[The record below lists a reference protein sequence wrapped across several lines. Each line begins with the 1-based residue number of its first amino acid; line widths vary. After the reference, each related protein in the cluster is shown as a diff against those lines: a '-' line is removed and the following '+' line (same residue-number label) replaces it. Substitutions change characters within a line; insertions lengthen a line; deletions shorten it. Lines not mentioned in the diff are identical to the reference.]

1 MNEFGEDFGKLMLPT
16 EPGTAEAA
24 LGGVNAAETIFM
36 IVFVVLAI
44 LFLKNFINI
53 LPYVLGSVTR
63 PRMASEIEG
72 SVRMTRDRNFV
83 AATFVIPFCL
93 IINRYDIYSPSFLD
107 AFGPGTRLLIV
118 TAIFIA
124 YLLLRLLIALLLKA
138 TRIRANAFSA
148 SRRICYTIFI
158 AGMVLMLLTLGPLV
172 PFRTPA
178 GAIRVVLIVEMA
190 LSYLILLARRAQIL
204 SPYCNPFSLFLYL
217 CALELLPTGLY
228 VASALIF

>member
-1 MNEFGEDFGKLMLPT
+1 MNEFGADFGKLMLPT

-24 LGGVNAAETIFM
+24 LGGVNAAETVFM
-36 IVFVVLAI
+36 VVFVVLAI

-63 PRMASEIEG
+63 PRMSSEIEG
-72 SVRMTRDRNFV
+72 SIRMTRDRNFV

-93 IINRYDIYSPSFLD
+93 ILNRYDIYSPAFLD

-118 TAIFIA
+118 TAIFVA
-124 YLLLRLLIALLLKA
+124 YLLVRLLIALLLKA
-138 TRIRANAFSA
+138 ARMRPNVYSA
-148 SRRICYTIFI
+148 SRRICYTMFI
-158 AGMVLMLLTLGPLV
+158 VAMVFMLLTLGPLV
-172 PFRTPA
+172 LFHTPTR
-178 GAIRVVLIVEMA
+178 AIRVVLIAEMA

-228 VASALIF
+228 IASALVF